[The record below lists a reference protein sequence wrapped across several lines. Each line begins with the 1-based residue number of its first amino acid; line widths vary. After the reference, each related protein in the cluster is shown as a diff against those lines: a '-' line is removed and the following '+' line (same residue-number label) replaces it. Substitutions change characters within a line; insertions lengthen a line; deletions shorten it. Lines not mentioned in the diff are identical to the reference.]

1 MRVFLDT
8 NVLVSAF
15 AARGLCADLFEL
27 VLLEHE
33 LILGRNVLRELAKAL
48 QQKVKL
54 PAREAD
60 RIVDFV
66 SHEAAQLLESYRPV
80 SASVD
85 SDDAIILGEA
95 LNGNAEA
102 FVTGDAMLLKVGRI
116 EQLRIVS
123 PRTFWELLQSSKFHP

>member
-15 AARGLCADLFEL
+15 ATRGLCADLFEL

-33 LILGRNVLRELAKAL
+33 LILGRNVLREFAKAL

-54 PAREAD
+54 PTREAD
-60 RIVDFV
+60 RIVQFISGEASRLIE
-66 SHEAAQLLESYRPV
+66 SHRPV
-80 SASVD
+80 SAPVD
-85 SDDAIILGEA
+85 SDDAVVVGEA
-95 LNGNAEA
+95 LNGDAEV

-116 EQLRIVS
+116 EQLKIVS
-123 PRTFWELLQSSKFHP
+123 PRMFWELLQSAKP

>member
-33 LILGRNVLRELAKAL
+33 LILGRNILREFTKAL
-48 QQKVKL
+48 RQKVKL

-60 RIVDFV
+60 LIVQFV
-66 SHEAAQLLESYRPV
+66 SGEATRLIESYRPV
-80 SASVD
+80 SAPVD
-85 SDDAIILGEA
+85 SDDAIVLGEA
-95 LNGNAEA
+95 LNGDAEV
-102 FVTGDAMLLKVGRI
+102 FVTGDAMLLKVGKV
-116 EQLRIVS
+116 EQLKIVS
-123 PRTFWELLQSSKFHP
+123 PRMFWELLQSARP